1 MLPASDTILL
11 LLSLW
16 SLNVGSCDHHYND
29 PKNLNTEF
37 ALSLYQRLA
46 ELDNGTN
53 LVISPA
59 SISLSLGLLQ
69 FGAQGNTFAQL
80 KRALGYNT
88 RDQDMREFLHKV
100 YKEVSNSKQ
109 GPVAQLACALFVQAG
124 IRLLPQ
130 FVQHAAFWANNAVQ
144 QTNFSE
150 PNRTAAQINEWI
162 ATNIGGKVKT
172 RTPFG
177 DLITQTLKSMR
188 SAQDNLSHAHL
199 KLISLGKEN
208 TWNNLS
214 FQNLPSLIVFN
225 CQLFISSIE
234 SPLNQV
240 AVVSTMYFKSTWQRK
255 FTFTDT
261 QSLSFTTTE
270 GITLKVPTLYLSAE
284 VNYGEFLI
292 DSLERISVVELPYL
306 GETVSMFVVLPSSR
320 RTSLAE
326 VESYLSVQSFP
337 VWSNSL
343 RRTKMDIFL
352 PRFRIQNHLDLKMVL
367 PALGITDMFDSTQA
381 DFKGIS
387 EQGSLYISEAIH
399 KAKIEVTE
407 DGTRASGVT
416 AMVLLKRSRAPVF
429 KADRPFNFLL
439 WQASTG
445 SILFIGRLT
454 NPTE

>member
-88 RDQDMREFLHKV
+88 RDQDMQEFLHKV

-162 ATNIGGKVKT
+162 ATNIGDGEE
-172 RTPFG
+172 
-177 DLITQTLKSMR
+177 
-188 SAQDNLSHAHL
+188 NCLSL
-199 KLISLGKEN
+199 
-208 TWNNLS
+208 
-214 FQNLPSLIVFN
+214 Q
-225 CQLFISSIE
+225 SIE

>member
-172 RTPFG
+172 RTPFANWYG
-177 DLITQTLKSMR
+177 
-188 SAQDNLSHAHL
+188 AHAL
-199 KLISLGKEN
+199 
-208 TWNNLS
+208 
-214 FQNLPSLIVFN
+214 
-225 CQLFISSIE
+225 
-234 SPLNQV
+234 QV

-445 SILFIGRLT
+445 KHKLKYIRKMSLL
-454 NPTE
+454 

>member
-162 ATNIGGKVKT
+162 ATNIGD
-172 RTPFG
+172 REE
-177 DLITQTLKSMR
+177 
-188 SAQDNLSHAHL
+188 NCLSL
-199 KLISLGKEN
+199 
-208 TWNNLS
+208 
-214 FQNLPSLIVFN
+214 QNID
-225 CQLFISSIE
+225 

-270 GITLKVPTLYLSAE
+270 GITLKVPTLYLCAE

-337 VWSNSL
+337 LWSNSL

-352 PRFRIQNHLDLKMVL
+352 PRFRIQNHLDLKIVL